1 MTSSPRGAAGSSP
14 RWCRI
19 SGDQSEASIASV
31 SQSEALLRP
40 SEECVEVPQEVC
52 GVSRVKPVKK
62 QRPAIQF
69 WCRDNTGEG
78 EAVDN
83 ELLL

>member
-1 MTSSPRGAAGSSP
+1 M
-14 RWCRI
+14 
-19 SGDQSEASIASV
+19 
-31 SQSEALLRP
+31 
-40 SEECVEVPQEVC
+40 EVPQEVC

-69 WCRDNTGEG
+69 WCRDNTGEV
-78 EAVDN
+78 VDN